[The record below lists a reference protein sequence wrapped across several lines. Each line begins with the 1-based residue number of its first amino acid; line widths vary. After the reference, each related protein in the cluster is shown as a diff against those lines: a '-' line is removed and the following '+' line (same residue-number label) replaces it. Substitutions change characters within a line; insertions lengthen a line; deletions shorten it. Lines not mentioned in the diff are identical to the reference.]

1 MTSKSKE
8 ITKVL
13 RQCVAYM
20 KNKSYLCNVFF
31 MVLDF
36 KVNEKGLSSDSPF
49 FYPLKQTDPTDSFEG
64 HSTASLRVSPFQKA

>member
-20 KNKSYLCNVFF
+20 KNKSYLCSVFF

-36 KVNEKGLSSDSPF
+36 KVNEKGLS
-49 FYPLKQTDPTDSFEG
+49 Y
-64 HSTASLRVSPFQKA
+64 

>member
-1 MTSKSKE
+1 MSYKSKE
-8 ITKVL
+8 ITKKL

-36 KVNEKGLSSDSPF
+36 KVKEKGLSWDSPF
-49 FYPLKQTDPTDSFEG
+49 FIC
-64 HSTASLRVSPFQKA
+64 RVLELYLLGCSDEIALL

>member
-1 MTSKSKE
+1 MLTSKSKE
-8 ITKVL
+8 ITKML

-36 KVNEKGLSSDSPF
+36 KVNEKGLS
-49 FYPLKQTDPTDSFEG
+49 Y
-64 HSTASLRVSPFQKA
+64 

>member
-1 MTSKSKE
+1 
-8 ITKVL
+8 
-13 RQCVAYM
+13 M

-49 FYPLKQTDPTDSFEG
+49 FLSAQPKLIRQTPFKG
-64 HSTASLRVSPFQKA
+64 HSTSSLRAFRFPKSLMVFFATFVACG

>member
-1 MTSKSKE
+1 
-8 ITKVL
+8 
-13 RQCVAYM
+13 M

-49 FYPLKQTDPTDSFEG
+49 FYPINQTDPTDSFKG
-64 HSTASLRVSPFQKA
+64 HFTTSLRASPFPKSLMVFFATFVACG